1 MPLKPNFRLIPG
13 TPENPFLVPGASYEF
28 LIRSRA
34 LLCYLYRFEKTK
46 KLIFFPLS
54 SSTGTTTGTTPTTV
68 GHETST
74 KVASTTVVSS
84 SASESATSSEH
95 KSCIE
100 KAWREGVD
108 YFKVENSIVCHDGES
123 IQGSHGEC
131 INNLM

>member
-1 MPLKPNFRLIPG
+1 MWIIDFKIICLF
-13 TPENPFLVPGASYEF
+13 
-28 LIRSRA
+28 
-34 LLCYLYRFEKTK
+34 
-46 KLIFFPLS
+46 IFS

-68 GHETST
+68 GHEAST

-131 INNLM
+131 ICILSNNMNSIFYILY

>member
-1 MPLKPNFRLIPG
+1 M
-13 TPENPFLVPGASYEF
+13 
-28 LIRSRA
+28 
-34 LLCYLYRFEKTK
+34 
-46 KLIFFPLS
+46 
-54 SSTGTTTGTTPTTV
+54 

-131 INNLM
+131 IKQFNVIFLKINFLLHSCVYVGITIKNPSSSLKSFSLLTKKILYETSR